1 MIGKNLVRLRG
12 EMSQKDVATA
22 MRDRGWK
29 WSQATVWSVERGD
42 RPLRLAE
49 AQDLAAILRRPMQA
63 FLYSETEQKIANADR
78 RLREART
85 ELEEALS
92 SLQGARIQMARLLD
106 GAHRSGDE
114 LSRTAKFSEDRL
126 RVTPEDVLREWRIR
140 EAAAERGRSEV
151 NDQRMIE
158 SGQDPKNVTW
168 TSDQGPLM
176 IQINEEMLNG
186 KLQEDS

>member
-1 MIGKNLVRLRG
+1 
-12 EMSQKDVATA
+12 
-22 MRDRGWK
+22 
-29 WSQATVWSVERGD
+29 
-42 RPLRLAE
+42 
-49 AQDLAAILRRPMQA
+49 
-63 FLYSETEQKIANADR
+63 
-78 RLREART
+78 
-85 ELEEALS
+85 
-92 SLQGARIQMARLLD
+92 MARLLD

-140 EAAAERGRSEV
+140 EAAAERGRNEV

-168 TSDQGPLM
+168 TSDQGRLM
-176 IQINEEMLNG
+176 IELNEEMLNG